1 MIWLHATL
9 TFSLLPQMHITT
21 NDPTLKK
28 KKTISPTDLLFME
41 NNK

>member
-28 KKTISPTDLLFME
+28 KK
-41 NNK
+41 NNKSNWFIIYGE